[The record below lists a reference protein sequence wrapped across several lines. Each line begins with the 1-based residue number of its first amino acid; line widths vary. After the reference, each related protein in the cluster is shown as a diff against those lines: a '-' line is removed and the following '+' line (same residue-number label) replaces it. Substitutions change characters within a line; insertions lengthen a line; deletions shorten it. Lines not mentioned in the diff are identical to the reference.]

1 MLLLLGGYV
10 LFSFFLLLAPLPSL
24 TSAKGKRQGE
34 SEIKE
39 WEIKDE
45 THERSNQALI
55 IPAINPHFSFSALSL
70 SLPAMGAR
78 RGRQGGRTR
87 KEMENGENDG
97 GIP

>member
-55 IPAINPHFSFSALSL
+55 AQGATNIITIAYFTCHFSFS
-70 SLPAMGAR
+70 LPSA
-78 RGRQGGRTR
+78 
-87 KEMENGENDG
+87 
-97 GIP
+97 